1 MPDVIRDKEEIEA
14 LLKWETPD
22 QDALRAYLVNEKA
35 FAENKVESGIKKLGQ
50 CKGKVN
56 QGRLDMFFK
65 SAGVSQSGTLKK
77 GAAGKG
83 QKIDK
88 KRAQSMGRGRR

>member
-1 MPDVIRDKEEIEA
+1 M
-14 LLKWETPD
+14 LKWETPD
-22 QDALRAYLVNEKA
+22 QEALRSYLVNDKA

-65 SAGVSQSGTLKK
+65 SAGVS
-77 GAAGKG
+77 
-83 QKIDK
+83 
-88 KRAQSMGRGRR
+88 